1 MTTLQVG
8 LATSNTNK
16 TPNTITSTTR
26 SIEFKVTPSIH
37 YWTESEKKDLIKL
50 RKAGVSYEF
59 IGFKL
64 NRTTNACRVMGRKLG
79 LAKKH
84 TKPANTIKTKLTI
97 NTKGQDS
104 KTVVLLKKYLQR
116 KGLLEKT
123 QARA

>member
-1 MTTLQVG
+1 
-8 LATSNTNK
+8 
-16 TPNTITSTTR
+16 
-26 SIEFKVTPSIH
+26 
-37 YWTESEKKDLIKL
+37 
-50 RKAGVSYEF
+50 
-59 IGFKL
+59 
-64 NRTTNACRVMGRKLG
+64 MGRKLG